1 MRKVSMAQIT
11 FFLFLF
17 LVIVGGG
24 AGLTGAVAG
33 LVPSGDFRGIV
44 LLGTAIVL
52 IYSCAFLVYR
62 IFLALMPLESG
73 EVAVGS
79 RREFAA
85 QINTLFYLIFFY
97 PLTCTRFVPVPV
109 MRLLYLALGAKLGD
123 NSYSGGVIMDPPL
136 TTVGANSLI
145 GHDAVVYAH
154 VIEGQRL
161 GLYPVRIGSGVTVG
175 AHAIIMPG
183 VAIGDGAIIS
193 SGAVVTKGCQVGA
206 NEIWA
211 GVPARKIGMRQDEQ
225 AATPGG

>member
-1 MRKVSMAQIT
+1 MRKVSVTQIT

-24 AGLTGAVAG
+24 AGLTWAVAG

-44 LLGTAIVL
+44 LLGTAVVL
-52 IYSCAFLVYR
+52 VYSCAFLVYR
-62 IFLALMPLESG
+62 VFLALMPLESG
-73 EVAVGS
+73 EVTVGS
-79 RREFAA
+79 RQEFAA
-85 QINTLFYLIFFY
+85 QVNTLFYLIFFY
-97 PLTCTRFVPVPV
+97 PLTCTRFVPVPL
-109 MRLLYLALGAKLGD
+109 MRLVYLALGAKLGD

-136 TTVGANSLI
+136 TSVGANTLI

-154 VIEGQRL
+154 VIEGERL
-161 GLYPVRIGSGVTVG
+161 GFYPVRIGSGVTIG

-211 GVPARKIGMRQDEQ
+211 GVPARKIGMRQDGQ
-225 AATPGG
+225 TATLRA